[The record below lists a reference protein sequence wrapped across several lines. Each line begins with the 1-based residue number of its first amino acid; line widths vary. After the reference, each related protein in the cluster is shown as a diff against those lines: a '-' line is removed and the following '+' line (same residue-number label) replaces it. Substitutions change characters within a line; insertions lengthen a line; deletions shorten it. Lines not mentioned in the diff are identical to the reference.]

1 MLIRWPQQG
10 GVTSVVVDNVWWFDQ
25 CMWRVPKS
33 PCPQVSTS
41 QCKERRRRRRTF
53 GTGRVKKNMEDV
65 QRNPKKKG

>member
-1 MLIRWPQQG
+1 
-10 GVTSVVVDNVWWFDQ
+10 
-25 CMWRVPKS
+25 MWRVPKS

-65 QRNPKKKG
+65 PRNPKKKGK